1 MRCARHGSSYP
12 GARLKVIPPAEGAPL
27 HILNALRG
35 VTGWNVVGK
44 YAEAFFK
51 QANDSGEQNTISPF
65 DRLTLEDA
73 KTWLNRDKW
82 TVREAAS
89 LLCGIDPSALAITD
103 YYPWPED
110 LSDDARKMVREGKR
124 VLEYLENAIDRN
136 PSNSA
141 VCFPTLNGFATK
153 YRDDG
158 NFYNDRS
165 EFKFSLRA
173 YFVSALSIANNDGMG
188 INIPCFGIF
197 HDEEKETEAV
207 TLRGV
212 TSTVYEPIL
221 PELFSLLR
229 NRSILQSKDLN
240 VSEWPR
246 TSIDEGEDCE
256 CVADRTK
263 TIPTYDDWRQ
273 LVEQTPAPDVDEV
286 LNACMPVA
294 PEAVKS
300 VLVASTACI
309 PSGAPLTI
317 DHIRALLDQEHPR
330 YQPELAAAVETWCSF
345 EVDPM
350 VKDRTPKDE
359 IKSRLKDWDKG
370 KPLSTTALER
380 IAIVV
385 NWEKTPAKN

>member
-1 MRCARHGSSYP
+1 M
-12 GARLKVIPPAEGAPL
+12 
-27 HILNALRG
+27 
-35 VTGWNVVGK
+35 GK

-51 QANDSGEQNTISPF
+51 QANDLGEQNKFSPF
-65 DRLTLEDA
+65 QRLTLEDA

-82 TVREAAS
+82 TLREAAS
-89 LLCGIDPSALAITD
+89 LLCGVDPSALAITD
-103 YYPWPED
+103 FCPWPED
-110 LSDDARKMVREGKR
+110 LSNDARKTVRDGVR
-124 VLEYLENAIDRN
+124 VLEYLENAIDRI
-136 PSNSA
+136 PSNSG
-141 VCFPTLNGFATK
+141 VCFPTLNGCTIK

-158 NFYNDRS
+158 NFYNDRR
-165 EFKFSLRA
+165 EFKFPLRA
-173 YFVSALSIANNDGMG
+173 YFLSALSIASNDGMG

-197 HDEEKETEAV
+197 HDEEKEIEAV
-207 TLRGV
+207 TSRGD

-256 CVADRTK
+256 CVADGAK

-273 LVEQTPAPDVDEV
+273 LVEQTPALDIDEV
-286 LNACMPVA
+286 LKACMPVA
-294 PEAVKS
+294 PEAAES

-330 YQPELAAAVETWCSF
+330 YQPELAAAVEAWCSF

-370 KPLSTTALER
+370 KPFGNTALER
-380 IAIVV
+380 IAKVV

>member
-1 MRCARHGSSYP
+1 M
-12 GARLKVIPPAEGAPL
+12 
-27 HILNALRG
+27 
-35 VTGWNVVGK
+35 GK

-51 QANDSGEQNTISPF
+51 QANDSRAQNELSPYK
-65 DRLTLEDA
+65 RLTLEGA
-73 KTWLNRDKW
+73 KAWLNCERW
-82 TVREAAS
+82 TVAEAAS
-89 LLCGIDPSALAITD
+89 LFCGVDPLVYAVGNYPFTPSQLTD
-103 YYPWPED
+103 Y
-110 LSDDARKMVREGKR
+110 AIKVVKEGKR

-158 NFYNDRS
+158 NFYNDRG
-165 EFKFSLRA
+165 EFEFPLRA
-173 YFVSALSIANNDGMG
+173 YFVSALSIASNDGMG

-197 HDEEKETEAV
+197 HDVEKEIEAV
-207 TLRGV
+207 TLRGEP
-212 TSTVYEPIL
+212 STVYKPIL

-229 NRSILQSKDLN
+229 NRSILQLKDLN

-256 CVADRTK
+256 CVADETK
-263 TIPTYDDWRQ
+263 PIPTYDDWRQ

-286 LNACMPVA
+286 LNACMPEV
-294 PEAVKS
+294 PKAVKS
-300 VLVASTACI
+300 VLVATTACI

-330 YQPELAAAVETWCSF
+330 YQPELAAAVEAWCSF

-359 IKSRLKDWDKG
+359 IRSRLKDWDKG

-380 IAIVV
+380 IAKVV
-385 NWEKTPAKN
+385 NWKKTPAKN

>member
-1 MRCARHGSSYP
+1 M
-12 GARLKVIPPAEGAPL
+12 
-27 HILNALRG
+27 
-35 VTGWNVVGK
+35 GK

-51 QANDSGEQNTISPF
+51 QANDLREQKKISPF
-65 DRLTLEDA
+65 KRLTLEDVQA
-73 KTWLNRDKW
+73 WLNRERW
-82 TVREAAS
+82 TIGEAAS
-89 LLCGIDPSALAITD
+89 LFCGIDPSVCVVDTD
-103 YYPWPED
+103 SYSYSE
-110 LSDDARKMVREGKR
+110 LGNDAGKMTYEGER
-124 VLEYLENAIDRN
+124 VLEFLKNAVDRI
-136 PSNSA
+136 SGRTA

-158 NFYNDRS
+158 NFLNDMR
-165 EFKFSLRA
+165 EFRFPLRA
-173 YFVSALSIANNDGMG
+173 YYVSALSIASNDEMG
-188 INIPCFGIF
+188 IDIPCFGIF
-197 HDEEKETEAV
+197 HNVEKEINKSMLCGETC
-207 TLRGV
+207 
-212 TSTVYEPIL
+212 TVYEPIL

-256 CVADRTK
+256 CVADGAK
-263 TIPTYDDWRQ
+263 PIPTYDDWRQ
-273 LVEQTPAPDVDEV
+273 LVEQTPAPDIDEV
-286 LNACMPVA
+286 LNACMPEA

-309 PSGAPLTI
+309 PSGAPLTL

-370 KPLSTTALER
+370 KPLSTTAVDR

-385 NWEKTPAKN
+385 NWKKTPAKN

>member
-1 MRCARHGSSYP
+1 M
-12 GARLKVIPPAEGAPL
+12 
-27 HILNALRG
+27 
-35 VTGWNVVGK
+35 GK

-51 QANDSGEQNTISPF
+51 QANDSRAQNELSPYK
-65 DRLTLEDA
+65 RLTLEDA
-73 KTWLNRDKW
+73 QTWLNRERW
-82 TVREAAS
+82 TVAEAAS
-89 LLCGIDPSALAITD
+89 LFCGIDPSVLAINA
-103 YYPWPED
+103 YCPWPEE
-110 LSDDARKMVREGKR
+110 LNEGIR
-124 VLEYLENAIDRN
+124 VLNYLEWAIDRN
-136 PSNSA
+136 PSNSV

-153 YRDDG
+153 YRDG
-158 NFYNDRS
+158 GSFYSDRS
-165 EFKFSLRA
+165 TFKFPLRA
-173 YFVSALSIANNDGMG
+173 YFESALYIASYDGMG

-197 HDEEKETEAV
+197 HDEEKEIEAV
-207 TLRGV
+207 TLHGK

-256 CVADRTK
+256 CVADGIK
-263 TIPTYDDWRQ
+263 PIPTYDDWKQ
-273 LVEQTPAPDVDEV
+273 LVEQTPVPDVDEA
-286 LNACMPVA
+286 LNACMPDA

-309 PSGAPLTI
+309 PSGAPLTLA
-317 DHIRALLDQEHPR
+317 HIRALLDQEHPR
-330 YQPELAAAVETWCSF
+330 YQPELAAAVEAWCSF

-380 IAIVV
+380 IAKVV
-385 NWEKTPAKN
+385 NWKKTPAKN

>member
-1 MRCARHGSSYP
+1 M
-12 GARLKVIPPAEGAPL
+12 
-27 HILNALRG
+27 
-35 VTGWNVVGK
+35 GK

-51 QANDSGEQNTISPF
+51 QANDSRAQNELSPYK
-65 DRLTLEDA
+65 RLTLEDA
-73 KTWLNRDKW
+73 KTWLNRERW
-82 TVREAAS
+82 TVAEAAS
-89 LLCGIDPSALAITD
+89 LFYGIDPSVLAINA
-103 YYPWPED
+103 YSPWPEE
-110 LSDDARKMVREGKR
+110 LNEGIR
-124 VLEYLENAIDRN
+124 VLNYLENAIDRIS
-136 PSNSA
+136 SNSA

-158 NFYNDRS
+158 NFYNDRGKF
-165 EFKFSLRA
+165 EFPLRA

-197 HDEEKETEAV
+197 HDEEKEIEAV
-207 TLRGV
+207 TLRGG

-256 CVADRTK
+256 CVADGTK

-286 LNACMPVA
+286 LNACMPKTPEA
-294 PEAVKS
+294 PEAAES

-309 PSGAPLTI
+309 PSGAPLTL

-330 YQPELAAAVETWCSF
+330 YQPELAAAVEAWCSF

-370 KPLSTTALER
+370 KPFGNTALER
-380 IAIVV
+380 IAKVV

>member
-1 MRCARHGSSYP
+1 M
-12 GARLKVIPPAEGAPL
+12 
-27 HILNALRG
+27 
-35 VTGWNVVGK
+35 GK

-51 QANDSGEQNTISPF
+51 QANDLREQNEISPYK
-65 DRLTLEDA
+65 RLTLEDA
-73 KTWLNRDKW
+73 KAWLNCERW
-82 TVREAAS
+82 TVTEAAS
-89 LLCGIDPSALAITD
+89 LFCGV
-103 YYPWPED
+103 D
-110 LSDDARKMVREGKR
+110 LSVCAVGNYPFPPFQLTDDARKMAHEGER
-124 VLEYLENAIDRN
+124 VLEYLENAIDRIS
-136 PSNSA
+136 SNSA

-165 EFKFSLRA
+165 EFKFPLRA
-173 YFVSALSIANNDGMG
+173 YFVSALSIASNDGMG

-197 HDEEKETEAV
+197 HDEEKEIEAV
-207 TLRGV
+207 TSRGD

-256 CVADRTK
+256 CVADGTK
-263 TIPTYDDWRQ
+263 PIPTYDDWRQ

-286 LNACMPVA
+286 LNACMPEA

-300 VLVASTACI
+300 VLVASTSCI

-317 DHIRALLDQEHPR
+317 GHIRALLDQEHPR
-330 YQPELAAAVETWCSF
+330 YQPELAAAVEAWCSF

-370 KPLSTTALER
+370 KPLSTTALGR

>member
-1 MRCARHGSSYP
+1 M
-12 GARLKVIPPAEGAPL
+12 
-27 HILNALRG
+27 
-35 VTGWNVVGK
+35 GK

-51 QANDSGEQNTISPF
+51 QANDLREQNELSPYK
-65 DRLTLEDA
+65 RLALEDA
-73 KTWLNRDKW
+73 KTWLNRERW
-82 TVREAAS
+82 TVAEAAS
-89 LLCGIDPSALAITD
+89 LFCGIDPSVLAIND
-103 YYPWPED
+103 YCPWPED
-110 LSDDARKMVREGKR
+110 LGIDATEMVSEGKR
-124 VLEYLENAIDRN
+124 VLEYLENAIDRIS
-136 PSNSA
+136 SNSA

-158 NFYNDRS
+158 NFYGDRS
-165 EFKFSLRA
+165 KFKFPLRA
-173 YFVSALSIANNDGMG
+173 YFVSALSIASNDGMG

-197 HDEEKETEAV
+197 HDEEKEIEAV
-207 TLRGV
+207 TSRGD

-256 CVADRTK
+256 CVADGTK
-263 TIPTYDDWRQ
+263 PIPTYDDWRQ
-273 LVEQTPAPDVDEV
+273 LVEQTPALDIDEA
-286 LNACMPVA
+286 LKACMPVA
-294 PEAVKS
+294 HEAAES

-309 PSGAPLTI
+309 PSGAPLTL

-330 YQPELAAAVETWCSF
+330 YQPELAAAVEAWCSF

-370 KPLSTTALER
+370 KPLGATALER
-380 IAIVV
+380 IAKVV

>member
-1 MRCARHGSSYP
+1 M
-12 GARLKVIPPAEGAPL
+12 
-27 HILNALRG
+27 
-35 VTGWNVVGK
+35 GK

-51 QANDSGEQNTISPF
+51 QANDLREQKKISPF
-65 DRLTLEDA
+65 KRLTLEDA
-73 KTWLNRDKW
+73 QAWLNRERW
-82 TVREAAS
+82 TIGEAAS
-89 LLCGIDPSALAITD
+89 LFCGIDPSVCVVDTS
-103 YYPWPED
+103 YSYSE
-110 LSDDARKMVREGKR
+110 LSNDAGKVKYEGER
-124 VLEYLENAIDRN
+124 VLEYLENAIDRI

-141 VCFPTLNGFATK
+141 VCFPTLNGLATK

-158 NFYNDRS
+158 NFYSDRR
-165 EFKFSLRA
+165 EFKFPLRA
-173 YFVSALSIANNDGMG
+173 YFVSALSIASNDGMG
-188 INIPCFGIF
+188 SHIPCFGIF
-197 HDEEKETEAV
+197 HDEEKEIEAV
-207 TLRGV
+207 TLRGE

-246 TSIDEGEDCE
+246 TSIVESEDCE
-256 CVADRTK
+256 CVADGTK
-263 TIPTYDDWRQ
+263 PIPTYDDWRQ
-273 LVEQTPAPDVDEV
+273 LIEQTPAPDVDEA
-286 LNACMPVA
+286 LKACMPVA
-294 PEAVKS
+294 PEAAES
-300 VLVASTACI
+300 VLVASTSCI

-330 YQPELAAAVETWCSF
+330 YQPELAAAVEAWCSF

-370 KPLSTTALER
+370 KPLSTTALGR

>member
-1 MRCARHGSSYP
+1 MRCARPGSSYP
-12 GARLKVIPPAEGAPL
+12 GARLRFIPPAEGAPL

-35 VTGWNVVGK
+35 VKGWNIVGK

-51 QANDSGEQNTISPF
+51 QANDWEEQNTISPF
-65 DRLTLEDA
+65 ARLTLEDA

-89 LLCGIDPSALAITD
+89 LFCGVDPSILAIPDD
-103 YYPWPED
+103 YRIED
-110 LSDDARKMVREGKR
+110 FLRDDAIKMLSEGGR
-124 VLEYLENAIDRN
+124 VLEYLKNAIDR
-136 PSNSA
+136 SCSTSA

-158 NFYNDRS
+158 NFYNDRG
-165 EFKFSLRA
+165 ELKFPLRA
-173 YFVSALSIANNDGMG
+173 YFVSALSIASNDGMG

-197 HDEEKETEAV
+197 HDEEKEIEAV
-207 TLRGV
+207 TSRGE

-246 TSIDEGEDCE
+246 TSIDEAEDCE
-256 CVADRTK
+256 CVADGTK

-286 LNACMPVA
+286 LNACMPEA
-294 PEAVKS
+294 PDAVKS

-330 YQPELAAAVETWCSF
+330 YQPELAAAVEAWCSF

-370 KPLSTTALER
+370 KPLGSTALER